1 MQEMFMTRKPSEKG
15 QQQPGAGAVDA
26 ETLYRQY
33 LSLRAERDKPR
44 NGTDHPVTEVKKAKS
59 GDILS

>member
-1 MQEMFMTRKPSEKG
+1 MTQKPSEKVRR
-15 QQQPGAGAVDA
+15 QPGTGAVDA

-33 LSLRAERDKPR
+33 LHLRAERDKSR
-44 NGTDHPVTEVKKAKS
+44 NESDHPVTESKKAIS